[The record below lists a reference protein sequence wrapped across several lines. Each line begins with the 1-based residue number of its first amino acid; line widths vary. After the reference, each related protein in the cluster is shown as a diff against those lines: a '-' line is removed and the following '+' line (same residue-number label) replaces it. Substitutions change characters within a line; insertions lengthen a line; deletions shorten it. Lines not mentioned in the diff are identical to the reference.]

1 MILRPWTGTS
11 GPRSFPHWVAW
22 GGCSAFQVLGS
33 SHANTT
39 GRSVRQ
45 NQDTT
50 TPVPHGGPAGQ
61 GGPPP
66 AGTTVLHSAAVGA
79 LPIGPRLDAEPEL
92 CCAGCPT
99 SWLTEGSLLI
109 PPPWTLFIGE
119 RTGP

>member
-1 MILRPWTGTS
+1 MPTR
-11 GPRSFPHWVAW
+11 
-22 GGCSAFQVLGS
+22 QVDQSDRTKTQQPLS
-33 SHANTT
+33 LT
-39 GRSVRQ
+39 
-45 NQDTT
+45 
-50 TPVPHGGPAGQ
+50 GGPAGQ